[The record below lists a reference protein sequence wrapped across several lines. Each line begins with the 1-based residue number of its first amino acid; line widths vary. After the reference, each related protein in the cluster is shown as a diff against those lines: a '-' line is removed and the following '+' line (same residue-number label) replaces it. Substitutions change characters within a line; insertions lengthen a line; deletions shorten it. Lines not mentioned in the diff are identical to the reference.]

1 MIFRILLICG
11 GLTLLPSAVFSSE
24 DTHIEVESDLNLFES
39 GVEHFDKQQYY
50 EAFEI
55 FLKLAKEQYPEAQY
69 NLSLLYSKGVG
80 VPINYK
86 SALYWGWI
94 AHLNG
99 HDAAQNQN
107 EELIKLITVELRD
120 EIASQIIE
128 ELTLTASA
136 GNGEDAFKLAVTLT
150 DLATEP
156 NFSLAYS
163 WMAIAQAFGVD
174 GASDKLELIQKNL
187 DLETILQQ
195 QNQAAELFSKIK
207 DD

>member
-1 MIFRILLICG
+1 MILRIFLICSSLALVPG
-11 GLTLLPSAVFSSE
+11 IVFSSE
-24 DTHIEVESDLNLFES
+24 DAQTKIESDLNLFER
-39 GVEHFDKQQYY
+39 GVERFNKQQYY

-55 FLKLAKEQYPEAQY
+55 FLKLAQEKYPEAQY

-94 AHLNG
+94 AYLNG

-107 EELIKLITVELRD
+107 DELIKLITVELRD
-120 EIASQIIE
+120 EIASQIVE

-150 DLATEP
+150 DLATQP

-163 WMAIAQAFGVD
+163 WMAIAQAFGVE

-207 DD
+207 R